1 MTWNA
6 AVLAVDFSS
15 GFRIHTD
22 NVSSRET
29 MDWTTIWNLG
39 LGEYNWAVQAFLVVL
54 ICLIAN
60 YFIRNLINRLHR
72 RLEKTKNPWD
82 EALIDALRRP
92 LSLLIWIAG
101 MALAGEIALKATGNT
116 LFEAVRPLRD
126 LGVVSVLALFLLRLA
141 RNGQAA
147 YLSITGEKEGAL
159 DATTLDALAK
169 LVRISIMI
177 TAALVALQ
185 TLGIS
190 IAGVLAFGGIG
201 GIAVGFAAKDLLAN
215 FFGGM
220 MLYLDRPFVVGDWI
234 RSPDKEIEGTV
245 EAIGWR
251 LTRIR
256 TFDARPLYVPNAVF
270 STISVQNPSR
280 MTNRRIYEVIGIRY
294 EDAEKMADVVGAVK
308 KMLTEHPE
316 IDTSR
321 TMIVNFNAFAPS
333 SLDFFI
339 YTFTKTTKWVR
350 FHEIKEDVL
359 LKVIAIIRELG
370 ADIAF
375 PTSTLHLPDGVALRG
390 DPPPEPGVEPDFV
403 PISQAGD

>member
-1 MTWNA
+1 
-6 AVLAVDFSS
+6 
-15 GFRIHTD
+15 
-22 NVSSRET
+22 

-101 MALAGEIALKATGNT
+101 FALAGEIALKATGNT

>member
-1 MTWNA
+1 
-6 AVLAVDFSS
+6 
-15 GFRIHTD
+15 
-22 NVSSRET
+22 
-29 MDWTTIWNLG
+29 MDWNTIWNLG
-39 LGEYNWAVQAFLVVL
+39 LGEYNWVVQAFLVVL
-54 ICLIAN
+54 ICLIVN
-60 YFIRNLINRLHR
+60 FFIRNMINRLHR
-72 RLEKTKNPWD
+72 RLEKTNNPWD
-82 EALIDALRRP
+82 NALIDALRRP

-101 MALAGEIALKATGNT
+101 IALAGEVALQATGNT

-141 RNGQAA
+141 RNAQAA
-147 YLSITGEKEGAL
+147 YLIQTGEKEGAI

-220 MLYLDRPFVVGDWI
+220 MIYLDRPFVVGDWI

-280 MTNRRIYEVIGIRY
+280 MTHRRIYEVIGIRY
-294 EDAEKMADVVGAVK
+294 EDADKMSEVVATVK

-321 TMIVNFNAFAPS
+321 TLIVNFNSFAPS

-339 YTFTKTTKWVR
+339 YTFTKTTNWVR

-359 LKVIAIIRELG
+359 LKVFAIIRELG
-370 ADIAF
+370 AEIAF
-375 PTSTLHLPDGVALRG
+375 PTSTLHLPGGVALHS
-390 DPPPEPGVEPDFV
+390 DPPLASGVEPPSLAV
-403 PISQAGD
+403 GRAGDPG

>member
-1 MTWNA
+1 
-6 AVLAVDFSS
+6 
-15 GFRIHTD
+15 
-22 NVSSRET
+22 
-29 MDWTTIWNLG
+29 MDWNTIWNLG
-39 LGEYNWAVQAFLVVL
+39 LGEYNWVVQAFLVVL
-54 ICLIAN
+54 ICLIVN
-60 YFIRNLINRLHR
+60 FFIRNMINRLHR
-72 RLEKTKNPWD
+72 RLEKTNNPWD
-82 EALIDALRRP
+82 NALIDALRRP

-101 MALAGEIALKATGNT
+101 IALAGEVALQATGNT

-141 RNGQAA
+141 RNAQAA
-147 YLSITGEKEGAL
+147 YLIQTGEKEGAI

-220 MLYLDRPFVVGDWI
+220 MIYLDRPFVVGDWI

-280 MTNRRIYEVIGIRY
+280 MTHRRIYEVIGIRY
-294 EDAEKMADVVGAVK
+294 EDADKMSEVVATVK

-321 TMIVNFNAFAPS
+321 TMIVNFNSFAPS

-339 YTFTKTTKWVR
+339 YTFTKTTNWVAY
-350 FHEIKEDVL
+350 HGIKENVL
-359 LKVIAIIRELG
+359 LKVFAIIRELG
-370 ADIAF
+370 AEIAF
-375 PTSTLHLPDGVALRG
+375 PTSTLHLPNGVALRG
-390 DPPPEPGVEPDFV
+390 DPPPEPGVEPHSV
-403 PISQAGD
+403 PISQPGD

>member
-1 MTWNA
+1 
-6 AVLAVDFSS
+6 
-15 GFRIHTD
+15 
-22 NVSSRET
+22 
-29 MDWTTIWNLG
+29 MDWNTIWNLG
-39 LGEYNWAVQAFLVVL
+39 LGEYNWVVQAFLVVL
-54 ICLIAN
+54 ICLIVN
-60 YFIRNLINRLHR
+60 FFIRNMINRLHR
-72 RLEKTKNPWD
+72 RLEKTNNPWD
-82 EALIDALRRP
+82 NALIDALRRP

-101 MALAGEIALKATGNT
+101 IALAGEVALQATGNT

-141 RNGQAA
+141 RNAQAA
-147 YLSITGEKEGAL
+147 YLIQTGEKEGAI

-220 MLYLDRPFVVGDWI
+220 MIYLDRPFVVGDWI

-280 MTNRRIYEVIGIRY
+280 MTHRRIYEVIGIRY
-294 EDAEKMADVVGAVK
+294 EDADKMSEVVATVK

-321 TMIVNFNAFAPS
+321 TMIVNFNSFAPS

-339 YTFTKTTKWVR
+339 YTFTKTTNWVAYAWNQGGR
-350 FHEIKEDVL
+350 TAEG
-359 LKVIAIIRELG
+359 IRHHPG
-370 ADIAF
+370 AWSRNRI
-375 PTSTLHLPDGVALRG
+375 PHLHPPSARG
-390 DPPPEPGVEPDFV
+390 RGP
-403 PISQAGD
+403 A

>member
-1 MTWNA
+1 
-6 AVLAVDFSS
+6 
-15 GFRIHTD
+15 
-22 NVSSRET
+22 
-29 MDWTTIWNLG
+29 MDWNTIWNLG
-39 LGEYNWAVQAFLVVL
+39 LGEYNWVVQAFLVVL
-54 ICLIAN
+54 ICLIVN
-60 YFIRNLINRLHR
+60 FFIRNMINRLHR
-72 RLEKTKNPWD
+72 RLEKTNNPWD
-82 EALIDALRRP
+82 NALIDALRRP

-101 MALAGEIALKATGNT
+101 IALAGEVALQATGNT

-141 RNGQAA
+141 RNAQAA
-147 YLSITGEKEGAL
+147 YLIQTGEKEGAI

-220 MLYLDRPFVVGDWI
+220 MIYLDRPFVVGDWI

-280 MTNRRIYEVIGIRY
+280 MTHRRIYEVIGIRY
-294 EDAEKMADVVGAVK
+294 EDADKMSEVVATVK

-321 TMIVNFNAFAPS
+321 TMIVNFNSFAPS

-339 YTFTKTTKWVR
+339 YTFTKTTNWVAY
-350 FHEIKEDVL
+350 HGIKEDVL
-359 LKVIAIIRELG
+359 LKVFAIIRELG
-370 ADIAF
+370 AEIAF
-375 PTSTLHLPDGVALRG
+375 PTSTLHLPGGVALHS
-390 DPPPEPGVEPDFV
+390 DPPLASGVEPPSLAV
-403 PISQAGD
+403 GRAGDPG

>member
-1 MTWNA
+1 
-6 AVLAVDFSS
+6 
-15 GFRIHTD
+15 
-22 NVSSRET
+22 
-29 MDWTTIWNLG
+29 MDWNTIWNLG
-39 LGEYNWAVQAFLVVL
+39 LGEYNWVVQAFLVVL
-54 ICLIAN
+54 ICLIVN
-60 YFIRNLINRLHR
+60 FFIRNMINRLHR
-72 RLEKTKNPWD
+72 RLEKTNNPWD
-82 EALIDALRRP
+82 NALIDALRRP

-101 MALAGEIALKATGNT
+101 IALAGEVALQATGNT

-141 RNGQAA
+141 RNAQAA
-147 YLSITGEKEGAL
+147 YLIQTGEKEGAI

-220 MLYLDRPFVVGDWI
+220 MIYLDRPFVVGDWT

-280 MTNRRIYEVIGIRY
+280 MTHRRIYEVIGIRY
-294 EDAEKMADVVGAVK
+294 EDADKMSEVVATVK

-321 TMIVNFNAFAPS
+321 TMIVNFNSFAPS

-339 YTFTKTTKWVR
+339 YTFTKTTNWVAY
-350 FHEIKEDVL
+350 HGIKEDVL
-359 LKVIAIIRELG
+359 LKVFAIIRELG
-370 ADIAF
+370 AEIAF
-375 PTSTLHLPDGVALRG
+375 PTSTLHLPNGVVLRG
-390 DPPPEPGVEPDFV
+390 DPPPEPGVEPHSV
-403 PISQAGD
+403 PIVQPGD

>member
-1 MTWNA
+1 
-6 AVLAVDFSS
+6 
-15 GFRIHTD
+15 
-22 NVSSRET
+22 
-29 MDWTTIWNLG
+29 
-39 LGEYNWAVQAFLVVL
+39 
-54 ICLIAN
+54 
-60 YFIRNLINRLHR
+60 
-72 RLEKTKNPWD
+72 
-82 EALIDALRRP
+82 
-92 LSLLIWIAG
+92 
-101 MALAGEIALKATGNT
+101 
-116 LFEAVRPLRD
+116 
-126 LGVVSVLALFLLRLA
+126 
-141 RNGQAA
+141 
-147 YLSITGEKEGAL
+147 
-159 DATTLDALAK
+159 
-169 LVRISIMI
+169 MI

-220 MLYLDRPFVVGDWI
+220 MIYLDRPFVVGDWI

-280 MTNRRIYEVIGIRY
+280 RTHRRIYEVIGIRY
-294 EDAEKMADVVGAVK
+294 EDADKMSEVVATVK

-321 TMIVNFNAFAPS
+321 TMIVNFNSFAPS

-339 YTFTKTTKWVR
+339 YTFTKTTNWVAY
-350 FHEIKEDVL
+350 HGIKEDVL
-359 LKVIAIIRELG
+359 LKVFAIIRELG
-370 ADIAF
+370 AEIAF
-375 PTSTLHLPDGVALRG
+375 PTSTLHLPGGVALHS
-390 DPPPEPGVEPDFV
+390 DPPLASGVEPPSLAV
-403 PISQAGD
+403 GRAGDPG